1 MSIENSKKTGKEKA
15 EVPHLHRV
23 LGLWDLIFYGI
34 VLIQP
39 IAAIGLF
46 GIASKSSQ
54 GHMVTTLLIAM
65 VAMMLTA
72 ISYGRMA
79 SLYPSAGSAYTYVG
93 KGLNSY
99 LGFLAG
105 WAMILDYLIVP
116 VINTVYG
123 SLTLQRLLPSVPF
136 IVWVV
141 LFVFIITFL
150 NLRGIRTTTR
160 SNELLLAVMCVVIG
174 IFIVLAIQYIFREQ
188 GWGGLL
194 SYKPFY
200 NPETFHF
207 GAIMTATSFAALT
220 YIGFDGVTT
229 LAEDVKNPKR
239 NMLLAP
245 VLVCLFT
252 GLFSGLQIYLA
263 QQVWPDY
270 NTFPNLET
278 AFFDVSARVGGRFL
292 FNAIAVILFIA
303 CLGSGLAGQVGAARL
318 LFAMGRDGALP
329 KKIFSHLDSKSNTPT
344 YNIFIIGVLT
354 IIGSMAI
361 SYQGAAELLNF
372 GAFLAFMGVNIAS
385 LRQFYFL
392 RPLGEKR
399 NILMDMLLPGFGF
412 LFCLS
417 IWISLPAPAK
427 IFGGIWFLAGLIYLI
442 ITTRG
447 LKQKPVMIDF
457 KDV

>member
-1 MSIENSKKTGKEKA
+1 
-15 EVPHLHRV
+15 
-23 LGLWDLIFYGI
+23 
-34 VLIQP
+34 
-39 IAAIGLF
+39 
-46 GIASKSSQ
+46 
-54 GHMVTTLLIAM
+54 MVTTLLIAM

-207 GAIMTATSFAALT
+207 GAMMTATSFAALT